1 MSVDLKDLETTPTL
15 SLDPFGEAE
24 KEPEVPAAPAPEAVK
39 QQYDPSVR
47 GRSTEENG

>member
-24 KEPEVPAAPAPEAVK
+24 KEPEVPQLPLRRQSNRLLMRAF
-39 QQYDPSVR
+39 
-47 GRSTEENG
+47 

>member
-24 KEPEVPAAPAPEAVK
+24 KEPEVPGSSLLRR
-39 QQYDPSVR
+39 QSNR
-47 GRSTEENG
+47 LLM

>member
-24 KEPEVPAAPAPEAVK
+24 KEPA
-39 QQYDPSVR
+39 SS
-47 GRSTEENG
+47 GSSRSGGSQTGF

>member
-24 KEPEVPAAPAPEAVK
+24 KSRKFRQLPLRRQSNRLLMRAF
-39 QQYDPSVR
+39 
-47 GRSTEENG
+47 